1 MLVLLD
7 SADEGRE
14 RRMKVGALALGL
26 VANDGGFRGVD
37 WEGAVCTCSVTRG
50 RYASAIA
57 SSSIAADWK
66 SEYQGV

>member
-1 MLVLLD
+1 MPVLLD
-7 SADEGRE
+7 SADGGRE
-14 RRMKVGALALGL
+14 RREKVEAPALGL
-26 VANDGGFRGVD
+26 VANDGGFRGVG
-37 WEGAVCTCSVTRG
+37 WEGDVCAFSVARG

>member
-1 MLVLLD
+1 MPVLLD

-14 RRMKVGALALGL
+14 RREKVGALALGL
-26 VANDGGFRGVD
+26 VANDGDFRGAG
-37 WEGAVCTCSVTRG
+37 WRGAVRSLSVARG

-57 SSSIAADWK
+57 SSSIAAEWK